1 MEIRILQFRNGFL
14 KLNSQDKSITFQRDQ
29 YYTIPDG
36 DRYLNN
42 FNFNFDFD
50 FIPSAKAEEYEKY
63 LAEAE
68 IDASNLHSQIMDEWL
83 GIHYF
88 SLFGEDEKMDPLAQI
103 LSKIG
108 VYYMYK
114 TYDRDAIGINSINSN
129 FYLLLDSENG
139 NIPPFAFVEKFNFH
153 LSYIEVPKK
162 SMDTVLIQEIIDRE
176 ISGIVNLII
185 GTLWEPRADKKVVI
199 IPSQQTY

>member
-1 MEIRILQFRNGFL
+1 MEICILQFRNGFL
-14 KLNSQDKSITFQRDQ
+14 EINSQDKSITFHRDQ

-36 DRYLNN
+36 DGYLNY
-42 FNFNFDFD
+42 FDFDFD

-68 IDASNLHSQIMDEWL
+68 IEAFNLHSQIMDEWL

-88 SLFGEDEKMDPLAQI
+88 SLFGEDENMDPLAQI

-114 TYDRDAIGINSINSN
+114 TYDRDTIGINSINSN

-162 SMDTVLIQEIIDRE
+162 SLDPVLIQEIIDRE
-176 ISGIVNLII
+176 VSGIVNLII
-185 GTLWEPRADKKVVI
+185 DTLWEPRADKKVVI